1 MKEMREKSLIG
12 ILIKSQQIISMKFE
26 QKKAINGV

>member
-12 ILIKSQQIISMKFE
+12 ILIKSQQIMKFE